1 LGQKT
6 NPIGFRVAVTRPW
19 DARWYDDKNFAQKL
33 EEDNLIRS
41 YVKNRLKRAGLSKL
55 TIDRTTKRI
64 VVTIH
69 TSHPGVV
76 IGKSGKEIA
85 QIEEELKNVTG
96 GKEVKILINEV
107 KRPETDAQ
115 LIGDQ
120 IAQQLE
126 GRIGFRRAMKGAISA
141 AMRAGAEGVRIM
153 CGGRLGGAEI
163 ARSEQ
168 YKEGRI
174 PLHTLRADID
184 FARSTAQTIYG
195 AIGVKVWV
203 CHGDI
208 IGQTPLQI
216 AAEVAVNGVEQQ
228 DKRPIVSAAGGERR
242 RSRGGGRG
250 RGDRDERGGGERGGG
265 DRGGDR
271 RSAPRGEQS
280 GEPAVLKP
288 RRPRAP
294 RSETSTT
301 SGPIIRKQV

>member
-1 LGQKT
+1 MGQKT
-6 NPIGFRVAVTRPW
+6 NPVGFRVAVTRPW

-33 EEDNLIRS
+33 EEDNLIRA

-55 TIDRTTKRI
+55 TLDRTTKR
-64 VVTIH
+64 VVLTIH
-69 TSHPGVV
+69 TSRPGVV

-85 QIEEELKNVTG
+85 QLEEELKNITG

-126 GRIGFRRAMKGAISA
+126 GRISFRRAMKGAISS

-153 CGGRLGGAEI
+153 CSGRLGGAEI
-163 ARSEQ
+163 ARTEQ

-184 FARSTAQTIYG
+184 FARSTANTIYG
-195 AIGVKVWV
+195 TIGVKVWV

-208 IGQTPLQI
+208 IGQTPLQ
-216 AAEVAVNGVEQQ
+216 AAADVAVNGVEQK
-228 DKRPIVSAAGGERR
+228 DKRPIVSAAGGEGRR
-242 RSRGGGRG
+242 RGGRG
-250 RGDRDERGGGERGGG
+250 RGGRDRGERGSERGGEGRE
-265 DRGGDR
+265 R
-271 RSAPRGEQS
+271 RSEGAAGEGS
-280 GEPAVLKP
+280 GEMPKL
-288 RRPRAP
+288 RRRVPNTESA
-294 RSETSTT
+294 
-301 SGPIIRKQV
+301 GA